1 MEIKTITEDD
11 TTDTDIHTQVSNG
24 TDEHAG
30 MSIENMWNMK
40 KKIFR
45 NKALLKVSYIPE
57 SLSDTLHRSEVIRKL
72 QNRFLDVSQ
81 GLVPNNVIIYGKPG
95 TGKTLISTLVLNDLK
110 NVAEKN
116 GMKLTNIFI
125 NCEDARTENGIVGQ
139 INNNLLFE
147 ISGDFKASIGNSKA
161 RNNIKFNSYF
171 NTLEGLLIIVL
182 DEIDKIKDLGFVN
195 KLIRTKSTKTSQ
207 PPCLIMITNDV
218 TFKDY
223 LAGHTKSVLA
233 ENEIQFN
240 PYDAIELSD
249 ILKAR
254 IRRAFYPNVVGEMVV
269 PLCSALAAQEHGDA
283 RKAINLLCKA
293 GEVAEDKGK
302 EIIEEEDVREAN
314 ELLEMDMSK
323 EIIRT
328 LPTQSKVV
336 LYSMI
341 LLRSRSRE
349 GKLISTG
356 EIYNIYRQACTF
368 IEIDILT
375 QRRVTDLISE
385 LDILGIIN
393 AVVISK
399 GRYGRKKEISISVP
413 IENTRKIL
421 LEDYRLKPL
430 IDFKD
435 SVFNRVFDQ
444 F

>member
-1 MEIKTITEDD
+1 MNSDVY
-11 TTDTDIHTQVSNG
+11 TQISNG
-24 TDEHAG
+24 TDELEE
-30 MSIENMWNMK
+30 MSIESLWNTK

-57 SLSDTLHRSEVIRKL
+57 SLSDTLHRFDVIRKL

-81 GLVPNNVIIYGKPG
+81 GLAPNNIIIYGKPG

-116 GMKLTNIFI
+116 GMKLTNILI
-125 NCEDARTENGIVGQ
+125 NCEDARTENGIIGQ

-147 ISGDFKASIGNSKA
+147 ISGNLKASIGNSKA
-161 RNNIKFNSYF
+161 RNNIKFNTYF
-171 NTLEGLLIIVL
+171 NTLEGILIIVL
-182 DEIDKIKDLGFVN
+182 DEIDKIKDLDFVN

-223 LAGHTKSVLA
+223 LTGHTKSVLA

-240 PYDAIELSD
+240 PYNAIELSD

-254 IRRAFYPNVVGEMVV
+254 ITQAFYPNVIGEMVV

-293 GEVAEDKGK
+293 GEVAEDKGR

-328 LPTQSKVV
+328 LPTQSKIV

-341 LLRSRSRE
+341 LLRIKDRE

-356 EIYNIYRQACTF
+356 EIYNLYRQLCAY
-368 IEIDILT
+368 IDIDILT

-385 LDILGIIN
+385 LDLIGIIN

-413 IENTRKIL
+413 IENTKKIL
-421 LEDYRLKPL
+421 LEDYRLKSF
-430 IDFKD
+430 IDFKPY
-435 SVFNRVFDQ
+435 VFNKKFYDL
-444 F
+444 